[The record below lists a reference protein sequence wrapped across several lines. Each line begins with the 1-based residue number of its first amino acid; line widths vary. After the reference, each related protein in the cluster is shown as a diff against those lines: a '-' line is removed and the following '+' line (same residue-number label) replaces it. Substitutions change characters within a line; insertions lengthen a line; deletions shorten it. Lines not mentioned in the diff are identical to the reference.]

1 MSERTI
7 PIAPVRLARS
17 AGRLLAPTALL
28 LATAGVTAAGAVALG
43 GLAGIGLLI
52 AAGVVGVLSLY
63 LLIILLTVRLDVEV
77 AAIHLRWAGGDR
89 SYALTR
95 GPVTR
100 VAVRGPGSAAI
111 RPRFG
116 ALGWG
121 LGPARLRGQERIE
134 LVRMAPTATV
144 ILVPTDRGRLAVAP
158 ASEAELVAA
167 LTAAARVQQRLDDVA
182 SHARTL
188 MPLPRPA
195 PAPEAAPSREP
206 AALLRAAAAG
216 LPEGRLLTG
225 IERQLLEER
234 LAAERAE
241 ALVAA
246 EAERAAAAAAVVA
259 DTTATR
265 GEAPAAAPA
274 PAIPSIRRA
283 RRPLQWQRPG
293 WVRRPG
299 WAQRPSLRPADGVG
313 LALAGAP
320 LVAAG
325 MALAAA
331 AVAGM
336 IDGTPAELRPVWLAL
351 ILVGPAGT
359 LGALMARAW
368 FPRQLGLVVVTAVL
382 ACLLIGRA
390 ALS

>member
-1 MSERTI
+1 MTERTM

-28 LATAGVTAAGAVALG
+28 LAAAGVTAAGAVALG

-52 AAGVVGVLSLY
+52 AAGVVAVLSLY

-77 AAIHLRWAGGDR
+77 AALHLRWAGGDR
-89 SYALTR
+89 SFALTR

-188 MPLPRPA
+188 MPHPRPA
-195 PAPEAAPSREP
+195 PAPEDAPSREP
-206 AALLRAAAAG
+206 ADLLRAAAAG

-234 LAAERAE
+234 LAAERAA
-241 ALVAA
+241 ALAAA
-246 EAERAAAAAAVVA
+246 EAERAAAAAAAVA
-259 DTTATR
+259 DTAATL
-265 GEAPAAAPA
+265 GEAPAAPA
-274 PAIPSIRRA
+274 PAIRSIRRA
-283 RRPLQWQRPG
+283 RRSLEW
-293 WVRRPG
+293 RRPG
-299 WAQRPSLRPADGVG
+299 WIRRPEWTQRPSLRPADGVG
-313 LALAGAP
+313 LTLAAAP
-320 LVAAG
+320 LVVAG
-325 MALAAA
+325 TALAVA

-336 IDGTPAELRPVWLAL
+336 LDGTPAELRLVWLAL

-390 ALS
+390 ALG